1 MRHRALID
9 RYGTH
14 FFIDNQYGGRNN
26 FTTIFDSKLFT
37 KHDSQWVTDQLT
49 FNMGMQLF
57 KFNVSSTL
65 TSNNTKVTSEF
76 IQDSNTTHIVLG
88 GDPTVFE
95 MEGYQKWLPT
105 IAKQH
110 ALIPV
115 RSQLAPISDLIAD
128 EGKKNNFD
136 QAIADYCN
144 NPLYRPANAI
154 VDV

>member
-1 MRHRALID
+1 M
-9 RYGTH
+9 
-14 FFIDNQYGGRNN
+14 DNQYGGRNN
-26 FTTIFDSKLFT
+26 FTTSFDSKLFS
-37 KHDSQWVTDQLT
+37 KHDSQWVTDQLS
-49 FNMGMQLF
+49 FNLGMQLF

-76 IQDSNTTHIVLG
+76 LQESNTTHIVLG

-95 MEGYQKWLPT
+95 IDGYQKWLPT

-115 RSQLAPISDLIAD
+115 RSQLAPISDLIKDAT
-128 EGKKNNFD
+128 KKNNFD

-144 NPLYRPANAI
+144 HPLYRPATAI